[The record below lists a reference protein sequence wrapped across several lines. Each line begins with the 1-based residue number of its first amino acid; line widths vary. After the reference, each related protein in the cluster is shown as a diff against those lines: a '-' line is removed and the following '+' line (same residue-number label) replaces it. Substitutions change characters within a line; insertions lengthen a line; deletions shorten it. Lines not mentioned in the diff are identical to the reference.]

1 MLIFFK
7 PMQVPSNDDPTL
19 ADKEAILA
27 SLNIKAMTFDDTIG
41 VLNKSKL
48 ECGDPQ
54 QGICWITQICPNT
67 NHQQSMLCMQKENYM
82 YFYKCMLLIT
92 KNLNHEL

>member
-1 MLIFFK
+1 MLIVFK
-7 PMQVPSNDDPTL
+7 YMQVPSNDDPTL

-41 VLNKSKL
+41 VLNKSKP

-54 QGICWITQICPNT
+54 LGICWITQICFNT
-67 NHQQSMLCMQKENYM
+67 NQHAQHIVIYYCQAQLQLQLQFS
-82 YFYKCMLLIT
+82 
-92 KNLNHEL
+92 

>member
-1 MLIFFK
+1 
-7 PMQVPSNDDPTL
+7 MQVPSNDDPTL

-41 VLNKSKL
+41 VLNKSKP

-54 QGICWITQICPNT
+54 LGICWITQICFNT
-67 NHQQSMLCMQKENYM
+67 NHQQRILCRHIELTNRKL
-82 YFYKCMLLIT
+82 KCMLL
-92 KNLNHEL
+92 

>member
-1 MLIFFK
+1 
-7 PMQVPSNDDPTL
+7 MQVPSNDDPTL

-48 ECGDPQ
+48 KCGDPQ
-54 QGICWITQICPNT
+54 QGICWITQICTDT
-67 NHQQSMLCMQKENYM
+67 NHQQSTLCMLKENFM
-82 YFYKCMLLIT
+82 YFSKMPFIFQYQQVTCLFQ
-92 KNLNHEL
+92 